1 MMRSKLN
8 VLTFVDDY
16 EDDNDFRFHI
26 ITFGSFLTDTLMT
39 MIIMMMTTT
48 STRRCIESKMMMSRR
63 LPAAAQ
69 LLRGLSGI

>member
-26 ITFGSFLTDTLMT
+26 ITFGSFLTDTVMT

-48 STRRCIESKMMMSRR
+48 STRNYVEEQRCQEDRR
-63 LPAAAQ
+63 RGQ
-69 LLRGLSGI
+69 L